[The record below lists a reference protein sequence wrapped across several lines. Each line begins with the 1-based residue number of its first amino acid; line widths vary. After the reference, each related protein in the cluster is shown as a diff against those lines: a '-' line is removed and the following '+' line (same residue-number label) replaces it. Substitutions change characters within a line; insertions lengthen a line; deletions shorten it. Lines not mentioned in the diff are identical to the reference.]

1 LPDQVKREEKDILIE
16 ARKKL
21 GLTQQQVA
29 DKADVAMR
37 HYQMFEGGR
46 RKLST
51 SSFWTASKILQALEL
66 DVTTFARGGYGLI
79 NDEPNTCEEKI
90 KEQV

>member
-1 LPDQVKREEKDILIE
+1 MTEPMKREEKDILID

-29 DKADVAMR
+29 DKAEVAMR
-37 HYQMFEGGR
+37 HYQMFEGGK
-46 RKLST
+46 RKLSS

-66 DVTTFARGGYGLI
+66 DVTAFARGEYALHTG
-79 NDEPNTCEEKI
+79 DEE
-90 KEQV
+90 